1 MFGDKMNI
9 MSLLKNAKNIEKM
22 MSQAQ
27 EELEK
32 IEITGEAGA
41 GAVKV
46 IMNAKHTIKSI
57 YVDDE
62 IYNESKEA
70 TLELIQGALNHAS
83 QQVAEIAQSK
93 MMNPGDLFGSM
104 SDGDDK

>member
-1 MFGDKMNI
+1 MFGDKMNL

-22 MSQAQ
+22 MNQAQ

-32 IEITGEAGA
+32 IEVTGEAGA
-41 GAVKV
+41 GAVTV
-46 IMNAKHTIKSI
+46 VMNAKHTIKSI
-57 YVDDE
+57 QVDDE
-62 IYNESKEA
+62 IYNESKEV

-93 MMNPGDLFGSM
+93 MMNPGGLFNSM